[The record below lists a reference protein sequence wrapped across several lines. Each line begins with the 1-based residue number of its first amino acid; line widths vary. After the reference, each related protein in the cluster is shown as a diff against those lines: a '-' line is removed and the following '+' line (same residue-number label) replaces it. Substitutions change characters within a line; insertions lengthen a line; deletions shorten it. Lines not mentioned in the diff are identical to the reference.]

1 MAFNFGQAGG
11 RISNSL
17 AFKKIDHLPYTCQLR
32 MKRNQIRDF
41 NTGNISNDQ
50 KSSAL

>member
-11 RISNSL
+11 RISNPL
-17 AFKKIDHLPYTCQLR
+17 AFKKTDHLPYTCHFR
-32 MKRNQIRDF
+32 MKRNQIRDV